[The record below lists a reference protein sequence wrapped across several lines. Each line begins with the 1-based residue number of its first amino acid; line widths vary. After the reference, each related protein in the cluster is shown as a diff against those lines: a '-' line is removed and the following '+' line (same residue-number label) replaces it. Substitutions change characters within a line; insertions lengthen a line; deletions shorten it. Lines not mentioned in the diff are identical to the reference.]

1 MRLASCQTPVISALH
16 VGLILLAMM
25 EPLTDCDSTK
35 RLLDVASI
43 ERLPPLLS
51 VGATSDKAW
60 NTFRLGL
67 TSSCQLVP
75 NQKLVV
81 SVSAPSSNW

>member
-51 VGATSDKAW
+51 VGATSE
-60 NTFRLGL
+60 TTCMVGRLL
-67 TSSCQLVP
+67 LDPATAREVLDR
-75 NQKLVV
+75 LLHER
-81 SVSAPSSNW
+81 AE